1 MQYISARLAP
11 GVTAKVLAETGK
23 KKISKAALKALPMT
37 WWFGAPAPAPAPRPR
52 PGTVGAMLEGRPAP
66 APQPIHPIEFI
77 STSMFHRPGSWFTV
91 NELADVN
98 GTPVTIELRDDA
110 QQLVAMIALT
120 STEQDTVEVRIS

>member
-23 KKISKAALKALPMT
+23 KKISKVALRALPLDR
-37 WWFGAPAPAPAPRPR
+37 W
-52 PGTVGAMLEGRPAP
+52 VGAKPV
-66 APQPIHPIEFI
+66 EFI
-77 STSMFHRPGSWFTV
+77 STSAFHRPGSWFTV